1 MDNKSK
7 NGSKIALAI
16 LGGILV
22 GALLGTYIFC
32 VATHTKFS
40 ELFGSPKETPTV
52 SVSTSETTVAGESS
66 TQSTTTLITTSPTT
80 TASSSSDK
88 LYLPDQSKYVERYD
102 AEIWSEE
109 IEYDEYI
116 NIRYGPSKTDYEVIK
131 KVRNGTFAEGLTDS
145 VNGWVL
151 VEVEGTKGWVRDD
164 LVIHGGGGIA
174 KPVLYLYPEKTMDV
188 SVKLALKDSTFSCT
202 YPDYEKGWNVKA
214 YPSGKLINKA
224 DKREYS
230 YLYWEL
236 NSDMKFDFSK
246 GFVVKGS
253 DTAAFLQKTLS
264 QMGLK
269 PKEYNEFIVYWLPR
283 MQNNDYNF
291 ISFQG
296 ATYTDNVKLKIS
308 PKPDSVLRVN
318 MAYKPLS
325 TKKAAKVK
333 KTLKPQTFPE
343 FERKG
348 FTVVEWGGEEIA

>member
-16 LGGILV
+16 LGGIIV

-32 VATHTKFS
+32 VVTHTKFS
-40 ELFGSPKETPTV
+40 NLFESSKETPTV
-52 SVSTSETTVAGESS
+52 FTSETTISSESP
-66 TQSTTTLITTSPTT
+66 TQSTTTLVTTSPATT
-80 TASSSSDK
+80 TSSSSDS

-116 NIRYGPSKTDYEVIK
+116 NIRYGPSKTDYKVIK
-131 KVRNGTFAEGLTDS
+131 KVRNGTLAEGLTDS

-164 LVIHGGGGIA
+164 LVIHGFGGIA
-174 KPVLYLYPEKTMDV
+174 KPVLYLYPEKKMDV
-188 SVKLALKDSTFSCT
+188 SVKLTLKDAVFSCT
-202 YPDYEKGWNVKA
+202 YPGYGKGWNVTA
-214 YPSGKLINKA
+214 YPSGKLVNKA

-236 NSDMKFDFSK
+236 DSDMEFDFSK
-246 GFVVKGS
+246 GFIVKGK
-253 DTAAFLQKTLS
+253 DTAAFLQKTLA

-283 MQNNDYNF
+283 MQNNEYNL
-291 ISFQG
+291 ISFQTK
-296 ATYTDNVKLKIS
+296 TYTDNVKLKIS
-308 PKPDSVLRVN
+308 PKPDSILRVN
-318 MAYKPLS
+318 MAYKPL
-325 TKKAAKVK
+325 TAKQAKKQKAS
-333 KTLKPQTFPE
+333 LKPQTFPK

-348 FTVVEWGGEEIA
+348 FTVVEWGGEEVK

>member
-66 TQSTTTLITTSPTT
+66 TQSTTTLITTTPTT

-145 VNGWVL
+145 VNGWSITASRMFRCTSA
-151 VEVEGTKGWVRDD
+151 GT
-164 LVIHGGGGIA
+164 
-174 KPVLYLYPEKTMDV
+174 
-188 SVKLALKDSTFSCT
+188 
-202 YPDYEKGWNVKA
+202 
-214 YPSGKLINKA
+214 
-224 DKREYS
+224 
-230 YLYWEL
+230 
-236 NSDMKFDFSK
+236 
-246 GFVVKGS
+246 
-253 DTAAFLQKTLS
+253 
-264 QMGLK
+264 
-269 PKEYNEFIVYWLPR
+269 
-283 MQNNDYNF
+283 
-291 ISFQG
+291 
-296 ATYTDNVKLKIS
+296 S
-308 PKPDSVLRVN
+308 PAIGTRS
-318 MAYKPLS
+318 PLHRHR
-325 TKKAAKVK
+325 
-333 KTLKPQTFPE
+333 P
-343 FERKG
+343 
-348 FTVVEWGGEEIA
+348 